1 VRYEVVNIL
10 FVDDTRT
17 FPDRPEDCVVTVR
30 TSAEAIVELE
40 GDPRS
45 GTSPVYQEIW
55 LDFDLGG
62 AYGQNDLYDT
72 AMPVAL
78 WLAEQAFYG
87 VPYGVKRIMIHT
99 GNPIGRLAMGL
110 LLRRLGYDVA
120 DVGPLG
126 AEQLSAAA
134 QEATATDDAAKA
146 AERFV
151 WKPGDITITNP
162 DGTVGSS

>member
-1 VRYEVVNIL
+1 MSKHIL

-17 FPDRPEDCVVTVR
+17 FTPRPDDLVTTCR
-30 TSAEAIVELE
+30 TSEEALVELQHAS
-40 GDPRS
+40 D
-45 GTSPVYQEIW
+45 TFVEIW

-62 AYGQNDLYDT
+62 VYGERDLYDT

-78 WLAEQAFYG
+78 WLAERALDG
-87 VPYGVKRIMIHT
+87 HPYPAKILIHT
-99 GNPIGRLAMGL
+99 GNPVGRLAMGL

>member
-1 VRYEVVNIL
+1 MSKHIL

-62 AYGQNDLYDT
+62 VYGERDLYDT

-78 WLAEQAFYG
+78 WLAERALDG
-87 VPYGVKRIMIHT
+87 HPYPAKILIHT
-99 GNPIGRLAMGL
+99 GNPVGRLAMGL
-110 LLRRLGYDVA
+110 LLRRLGYDVT